1 MSKNLTSKA
10 PQTVLLS
17 VYDKTELVE
26 FSRKLQALGCSLLAS
41 GGTAAA
47 LDVVGVSLVTIEEL
61 TGFPSMMDGRVKT
74 LHPLVHGGILSRR
87 EKDYDD
93 VVEYRIK
100 EIDMVV
106 VNLYPFSSVV
116 SREGCAHDEAIE
128 NIDIGGVA
136 LIRAGAKNH
145 EHVLVVVD
153 PSDYS
158 EVIARFQENT
168 LDYNFRY
175 SMAAKAFAHV
185 AAYDVAIAKYFSRS
199 DKFPE
204 TSFLAL
210 TKTRDL
216 RYGENPHQEAAL
228 YSSDESNRTGTVV
241 SASLLQGKQLS
252 YNNIADVDAALE
264 CVFRFQEATCVIV
277 KHGNPCGVAVSKT
290 AEMAYLKAFA
300 TDATSAF
307 GGILAFNVPL
317 DGDTLKVI
325 IENQFVEVII
335 APRIDATAR
344 QIAKQRTSL
353 RVLELGAPFSLTN
366 GLQYRHVSGG
376 YLLQDSDTQKLNSGS
391 AQCVTDRAPTKKE
404 REDLEF
410 AWEVVRYVK
419 SNAIVIAKE
428 RSTVGIGAGQ
438 MSRVVSAKIAT
449 MKAQE
454 AGLQMVGAV
463 LASDAAFPF
472 RDGIDT
478 AAAAGIVAV
487 IQPGGLRR
495 DQEVI
500 DAANE
505 SGMAMLFTGAR
516 HFRH

>member
-1 MSKNLTSKA
+1 LTSKA
-10 PQTVLLS
+10 PQTALLS
-17 VYDKTELVE
+17 VYDKTELVD
-26 FSRKLQALGCSLLAS
+26 FSRNLQALGCMLLAS

-47 LDVVGVSLVTIEEL
+47 LDDVGISLVTIEEL

-87 EKDYDD
+87 EKDHND

-100 EIDMVV
+100 EIDIVV

-116 SREGCAHDEAIE
+116 SREGCSHDEAIE
-128 NIDIGGVA
+128 NVDIGGVA

-153 PSDYS
+153 PGDYS
-158 EVIARFQENT
+158 EVIARFQENK
-168 LDYNFRY
+168 LDYDFRY
-175 SMAAKAFAHV
+175 EMAAKAFAHV
-185 AAYDVAIAKYFSRS
+185 AAYDVAIAQYFSRS

-210 TKTRDL
+210 TKTCGL

-228 YSSDESNRTGTVV
+228 YSADDSNRAGTVV
-241 SASLLQGKQLS
+241 SANLLQGKQLS
-252 YNNIADVDAALE
+252 YNNISDVDAALE
-264 CVFRFQEATCVIV
+264 CVYRFQEAACVIV
-277 KHGNPCGVAVSKT
+277 KHGNPCGVAVSKN
-290 AEMAYLKAFA
+290 AELAYLKAFA

-325 IENQFVEVII
+325 IENQFVEVIV
-335 APRIDATAR
+335 APRIDARAR
-344 QIAKQRTSL
+344 QVAKQRKSL
-353 RVLELGAPFSLTN
+353 RVLETGAPFSLEN

-376 YLLQDSDTQKLNSGS
+376 YLLQDPDTQKLDSGNT
-391 AQCVTDRAPTKKE
+391 QCVTDRAPTKIE
-404 REDLEF
+404 LEDLEF
-410 AWEVVRYVK
+410 AWEVVRCVK

-428 RSTVGIGAGQ
+428 KSTVGIGAGQ

-478 AAAAGIVAV
+478 AAAAGISAV

-500 DAANE
+500 DAVNE
-505 SGMAMLFTGAR
+505 SGMAMLFTGVR